1 MVTSW
6 WKLMVTSCHIM
17 LWESLDAVGHFSH
30 DENPLVSC
38 WWPNSEADA
47 YNQVTSEICNGT
59 FRFKQ
64 KETKARRYRG
74 TFRVCLLLFFFLSF
88 FSLPARDQSKGDP
101 FTSQQAVKLLLLFL
115 SQLHQ
120 KLSTVSE
127 NLLKGNTSSH
137 FRLSVYAVDL
147 WRYSTDT
154 RLLLYGKNES
164 GWWDVKRHSSRT
176 TSDLGRNYSLL
187 YSLTLFSSW

>member
-1 MVTSW
+1 MLMVTSW

-64 KETKARRYRG
+64 KETKARRYRV
-74 TFRVCLLLFFFLSF
+74 TFRVCLLLFFFLPSCCRSMPRKSGKLEMISF
-88 FSLPARDQSKGDP
+88 PLLVTLSLRMKFASYVSWEWWFLHTSLVWLLSLVWM
-101 FTSQQAVKLLLLFL
+101 FT
-115 SQLHQ
+115 
-120 KLSTVSE
+120 
-127 NLLKGNTSSH
+127 
-137 FRLSVYAVDL
+137 RLSASSAVSV
-147 WRYSTDT
+147 RVSRGRKVRRE
-154 RLLLYGKNES
+154 RLGVRNQT
-164 GWWDVKRHSSRT
+164 SR
-176 TSDLGRNYSLL
+176 SEVMPRRVG
-187 YSLTLFSSW
+187 LFAVPFP